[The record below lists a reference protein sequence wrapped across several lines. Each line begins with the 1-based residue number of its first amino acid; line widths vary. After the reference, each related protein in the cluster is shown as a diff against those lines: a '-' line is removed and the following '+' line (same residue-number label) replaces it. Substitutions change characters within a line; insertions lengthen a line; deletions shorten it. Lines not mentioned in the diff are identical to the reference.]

1 MDINIK
7 RLKLK
12 NGIRVIIVPLKTKL
26 TYISTNFLLGRNQE
40 KKDEV
45 GLTHYCEHLLARLTS
60 QKYKDVNYISDEIFK
75 RGGLHNAS
83 VSDYEMEIY
92 ISGLFV
98 DLEFY
103 MDILSNTISK
113 FYIENDIKIKEKGAV
128 VQELMTNMSSS
139 NYKFNFNIFK
149 FLYPKYSYIADY
161 KKQIQYIKHFDNK
174 IISKFIKSHL
184 NTDNLIVT
192 ITCPSNKVG
201 ETIKNVKK
209 YFGIIKKKR
218 SRFVYPEL
226 KNHNK
231 NLQIVN
237 IKNDNIDSNNSIIL
251 QISKRIEFLS
261 EEHLIL
267 SYYIRRILFNFDS
280 GIFYNILRKELGII
294 YSIGLYVNIDNY
306 NPNMSY
312 YNISSRCQDV
322 NMSLFIE
329 KFIEILKT
337 YDISDAHIKESKK
350 YFKILF
356 ENKKFNNLTSYNDKY
371 KDQLL
376 FYKDIVKSKDILKKI
391 LSIKSSTIKD
401 YFKNVF
407 VKDILSN
414 HTLFYYSNK
423 NINKEIELIYKK
435 QIQNAKYK
443 SYYIS

>member
-26 TYISTNFLLGRNQE
+26 TYISTNFLLGRYQE

-45 GLTHYCEHLLARLTS
+45 GLTHYCEHLLACLTS
-60 QKYKDVNYISDEIFK
+60 QKYKDANYISDEIYR
-75 RGGLHNAS
+75 RGGLHNAT

-103 MDILSNTISK
+103 MDILSNTINK
-113 FYIENDIKIKEKGAV
+113 FYVENDIKIKEKGAV
-128 VQELMTNMSSS
+128 VQELMSYISAS
-139 NYKFNFNIFK
+139 NYKFNFNMFK

-161 KKQIQYIKHFDNK
+161 KKQIKYIKHFDNK
-174 IISKFIKSHL
+174 KISQFIKSHL

-192 ITCPSNKVG
+192 ITCPSNKVNI
-201 ETIKNVKK
+201 TCKNVKK

-226 KNHNK
+226 INK
-231 NLQIVN
+231 NNHLQIVN
-237 IKNDNIDSNNSIIL
+237 IKNDNINESNSLIL

-267 SYYIRRILFNFDS
+267 SYYIRRIIFNFDS
-280 GIFYNILRKELGII
+280 GIFYKIFRKELGII
-294 YSIGLYVNIDNY
+294 YHIGLYVNIDNY

-312 YNISSRCQDV
+312 YNISSRCQNI
-322 NMSLFIE
+322 NMPLFIE
-329 KFIEILKT
+329 KLIAILKT
-337 YDISDAHIKESKK
+337 YDINDVHIKDSKK
-350 YFKILF
+350 HFKYLF
-356 ENKKFNNLTSYNDKY
+356 ENAKFNNLTSYNDKY
-371 KDQLL
+371 KNQLL

-391 LSIKSSTIKD
+391 LSIKSSSIKD

-423 NINKEIELIYKK
+423 NINKDIEMIYKK
-435 QIQNAKYK
+435 NISNTKCK
-443 SYYIS
+443 TYYIP

>member
-75 RGGLHNAS
+75 RGGLHNAT

-174 IISKFIKSHL
+174 RISKFIKSHL

-294 YSIGLYVNIDNY
+294 YGIGLYVNIDNY

-337 YDISDAHIKESKK
+337 YDINDMHIKESKK

-391 LSIKSSTIKD
+391 LSIKSSNIKE

-423 NINKEIELIYKK
+423 NINKDIELIYKK

>member
-7 RLKLK
+7 KLKLK

-26 TYISTNFLLGRNQE
+26 TYISTNFLLGRYRE
-40 KKDEV
+40 KNDEM
-45 GLTHYCEHLLARLTS
+45 GLTHYCEHLLACLTS
-60 QKYKDVNYISDEIFK
+60 QKYKDRTYISDEIFK
-75 RGGLHNAS
+75 RGGLHNAT

-113 FYIENDIKIKEKGAV
+113 FYVENDIKIKEKGAV
-128 VQELMTNMSSS
+128 VQELMTNISSS
-139 NYKFNFNIFK
+139 NYKFNFNVFK
-149 FLYPKYSYIADY
+149 FLYPKYSYIRDY
-161 KKQIQYIKHFDNK
+161 KKQAKYIKHFDNK
-174 IISKFIKSHL
+174 IIAGFIKSHL

-192 ITCPSNKVG
+192 ITCPSNKIND
-201 ETIKNVKK
+201 TIKNVKK
-209 YFGIIKKKR
+209 YFGIIKKKK
-218 SRFVYPEL
+218 SKFVYPEL

-237 IKNDNIDSNNSIIL
+237 IKNDNIDSNNTIIFFL
-251 QISKRIEFLS
+251 SKRIEFLS

-267 SYYIRRILFNFDS
+267 SYYLKRILFNFES
-280 GIFYNILRKELGII
+280 GIFYKIFRKELGII

-322 NMSLFIE
+322 NMPLFIE
-329 KFIEILKT
+329 KFIDILKK
-337 YDISDAHIKESKK
+337 YDISDDYIDNSKK
-350 YFKILF
+350 YFKYIF
-356 ENKKFNNLTSYNDKY
+356 ENSRFNNLTSYNDKY

-423 NINKEIELIYKK
+423 NINKDIELIYKK
-435 QIQNAKYK
+435 HMQNAKYK

>member
-26 TYISTNFLLGRNQE
+26 TYISTNFLLGRYQE
-40 KKDEV
+40 KEDEM
-45 GLTHYCEHLLARLTS
+45 GLTHYCEHLLGRLTS
-60 QKYKDVNYISDEIFK
+60 QKYKDATYISDEIFK
-75 RGGLHNAS
+75 RGGMHNAR
-83 VSDYEMEIY
+83 VYDYEMELY

-113 FYIENDIKIKEKGAV
+113 FYVENDIKIKEKGAV
-128 VQELMTNMSSS
+128 VQELMTNMSGS
-139 NYKFNFNIFK
+139 NYKFNFNMFK
-149 FLYPKYSYIADY
+149 FLYPKYSYIVDY

-174 IISKFIKSHL
+174 KISQFIKSHL
-184 NTDNLIVT
+184 NTDNLVVT

-209 YFGIIKKKR
+209 YFGIIKKKK

-237 IKNDNIDSNNSIIL
+237 IKNDNINSNNSIIL

-267 SYYIRRILFNFDS
+267 SYYIRHILFNFDS

-294 YSIGLYVNIDNY
+294 YGIGLYVNIDNY

-322 NMSLFIE
+322 NMPLFIE

-337 YDISDAHIKESKK
+337 YDINDVYIMESKK
-350 YFKILF
+350 HFKYIF
-356 ENKKFNNLTSYNDKY
+356 ENKKFFDLTSYNDKY

-391 LSIKSSTIKD
+391 LSIKSSSIKD
-401 YFKNVF
+401 YFNNVF

-423 NINKEIELIYKK
+423 NINKDIEMIYKK
-435 QIQNAKYK
+435 NISNAKYK

>member
-26 TYISTNFLLGRNQE
+26 TYISTNFLLGCYQE
-40 KKDEV
+40 KKDDM
-45 GLTHYCEHLLARLTS
+45 GLTHYCEHLLACLTS
-60 QKYKDVNYISDEIFK
+60 QKYKDATYISDEIYK
-75 RGGLHNAS
+75 RGGVHNAT
-83 VSDYEMEIY
+83 VYDYEMELY
-92 ISGLFV
+92 ISGLAV

-103 MDILSNTISK
+103 MDILSNTINK

-128 VQELMTNMSSS
+128 VQELMTSISNS

-161 KKQIQYIKHFDNK
+161 KKQIKYIKHFDNRR
-174 IISKFIKSHL
+174 IAQFIKSHL
-184 NTDNLIVT
+184 NTDNLVVT
-192 ITCPSNKVG
+192 ITCPSSKVN

-209 YFGIIKKKR
+209 YFGIIKKKK

-226 KNHNK
+226 IIKNK

-237 IKNDNIDSNNSIIL
+237 IKNDHIIASSSIIL

-267 SYYIRRILFNFDS
+267 SYYIRRILFNIDS
-280 GIFYNILRKELGII
+280 GIFYKIFRKELGII
-294 YSIGLYVNIDNY
+294 YNIRLSVNIDNY
-306 NPNMSY
+306 NPKMSY
-312 YNISSRCQDV
+312 YNISSQCQNG
-322 NMSLFIE
+322 NMLLFIE

-337 YDISDAHIKESKK
+337 YDINDMHIKEAKTHFK
-350 YFKILF
+350 YLF
-356 ENKKFNNLTSYNDKY
+356 ENAKFNNLTSYNDNY

-376 FYKDIVKSKDILKKI
+376 FYKDIVKTKDILKKI
-391 LSIKSSTIKD
+391 LSIKSRTIKE
-401 YFKNVF
+401 YYKNVF

-414 HTLFYYSNK
+414 HILFYYSNY
-423 NINKEIELIYKK
+423 NINKDIELIYKK
-435 QIQNAKYK
+435 NIPNAKYK

>member
-26 TYISTNFLLGRNQE
+26 TYISTNFLLGRYQE
-40 KKDEV
+40 KKDEM

-75 RGGLHNAS
+75 RGGLHNAT

-103 MDILSNTISK
+103 MDILSNTINK

-128 VQELMTNMSSS
+128 VQELMINMSST

-174 IISKFIKSHL
+174 RITGFIKSHL

-209 YFGIIKKKR
+209 YFGIIKKKK
-218 SRFVYPEL
+218 SKFVYPEL

-237 IKNDNIDSNNSIIL
+237 IKNDNIDSNNTIIFFL
-251 QISKRIEFLS
+251 SKRIEFLS

-267 SYYIRRILFNFDS
+267 SYYLKRILFNFES
-280 GIFYNILRKELGII
+280 GIFYKIFRKELGII

-322 NMSLFIE
+322 NMPLFIE
-329 KFIEILKT
+329 KFIDILKK
-337 YDISDAHIKESKK
+337 YDISDDYIDNSKK
-350 YFKILF
+350 YFKYIF
-356 ENKKFNNLTSYNDKY
+356 ENSRFNNLTSYNDKY

-423 NINKEIELIYKK
+423 NINKDIELIYKK
-435 QIQNAKYK
+435 HMQNAKYK